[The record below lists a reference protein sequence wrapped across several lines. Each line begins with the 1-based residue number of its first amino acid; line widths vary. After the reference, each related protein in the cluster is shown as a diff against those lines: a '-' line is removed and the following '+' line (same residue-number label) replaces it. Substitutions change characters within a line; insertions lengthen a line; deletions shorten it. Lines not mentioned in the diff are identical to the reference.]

1 MGHFEYII
9 LYFCALMI
17 GVTKAGFGGGTGL
30 IVTPLLVSI
39 MPGEEPA
46 KEAVGLMLPMLF
58 ITDIFAM
65 FHYFGKWDR
74 KNVLGLLP
82 GALIGILI
90 GTLIL
95 KGLPDIYL
103 RKTIGV
109 IACIFVVVQLL
120 RERLASSDR
129 KTKSS
134 VSKANRKPKV
144 SGSRSDGA
152 SVNEVNIAVKFKY
165 WHGIPAGMA
174 TGLVS
179 TLAHIGGVIT
189 SMFLLPQKLS
199 NQAYVG
205 TTTGIYFLINA
216 AKIGPYIYLKMF
228 TRFSLFHDLIAV
240 PMIAIGVLVG
250 IFLNKRIS
258 SVLFSRI
265 ILILVF
271 VMGLKLSGIAGF
283 LWNIFQ

>member
-1 MGHFEYII
+1 MGYFEYII

-30 IVTPLLVSI
+30 IVTPLLASI
-39 MPGEEPA
+39 MPA
-46 KEAVGLMLPMLF
+46 KEAVGLMLPLLF
-58 ITDIFAM
+58 TTDIFAM
-65 FHYFGKWDR
+65 FHYFGKWDK

-95 KGLPDIYL
+95 KSLPDIYL

-120 RERLASSDR
+120 RERLASAD
-129 KTKSS
+129 
-134 VSKANRKPKV
+134 KAVRF
-144 SGSRSDGA
+144 R
-152 SVNEVNIAVKFKY
+152 Y
-165 WHGIPAGMA
+165 WHGIPAGAA

-189 SMFLLPQKLS
+189 SMYLLPQKLS

-258 SVLFSRI
+258 SALFSRV

-271 VMGLKLSGIAGF
+271 AMGLKLSGVAAF
-283 LWNIFQ
+283 LWHIFQRVFG

>member
-1 MGHFEYII
+1 MPLLYSTRKGDEGGYFGYII

-30 IVTPLLVSI
+30 IVTPLLASI
-39 MPGEEPA
+39 MPA
-46 KEAVGLMLPMLF
+46 KEAVGLMLPLLF
-58 ITDIFAM
+58 ITDIFSM
-65 FHYFGKWDR
+65 FHYFGKWDK

-95 KGLPDIYL
+95 KDIPDIYL
-103 RKTIGV
+103 RKTIGI

-120 RERLASSDR
+120 REWLARLDA
-129 KTKSS
+129 
-134 VSKANRKPKV
+134 AL
-144 SGSRSDGA
+144 
-152 SVNEVNIAVKFKY
+152 KFSY
-165 WHGIPAGMA
+165 WYGIPAGMA

-228 TRFSLFHDLIAV
+228 TRASLFYDLIAV
-240 PMIAIGVLVG
+240 PMIAAGVLLG

-258 SVLFSRI
+258 STLFSRI
-265 ILILVF
+265 ILVLVF
-271 VMGLKLSGIAGF
+271 AMGLKLSGIAGL
-283 LWNIFQ
+283 LWRIFQTMFG

>member
-1 MGHFEYII
+1 VGYFEYII

-30 IVTPLLVSI
+30 IVTPLLASI
-39 MPGEEPA
+39 MPA
-46 KEAVGLMLPMLF
+46 KEAVGLMLPLLF
-58 ITDIFAM
+58 LTDIFAM
-65 FHYFGKWDR
+65 FHYFGKWDK

-90 GTLIL
+90 GTVIL
-95 KGLPDIYL
+95 KNLPDIYL
-103 RKTIGV
+103 KKTIGV

-120 RERLASSDR
+120 REWLA
-129 KTKSS
+129 
-134 VSKANRKPKV
+134 
-144 SGSRSDGA
+144 RSDA
-152 SVNEVNIAVKFKY
+152 AVKFRY
-165 WHGIPAGMA
+165 WYGIPAGMA

-205 TTTGIYFLINA
+205 TTTGLYFLINA

-228 TRFSLFHDLIAV
+228 TRFSLFHDLIAA
-240 PMIAIGVLVG
+240 PMIAIGVMVG

-258 SVLFSRI
+258 STLFSRI

-271 VMGLKLSGIAGF
+271 AMGIKLSGIAGF
-283 LWNIFQ
+283 IWHIFQLMFS

>member
-1 MGHFEYII
+1 M
-9 LYFCALMI
+9 
-17 GVTKAGFGGGTGL
+17 
-30 IVTPLLVSI
+30 
-39 MPGEEPA
+39 PA
-46 KEAVGLMLPMLF
+46 KEAVGLMLPLLF

-65 FHYFGKWDR
+65 LHYFGKWDK

-90 GTLIL
+90 GTFIL
-95 KGLPDIYL
+95 KDLSDIYL

-109 IACIFVVVQLL
+109 IACIFVFVQLL
-120 RERLASSDR
+120 RGWLI
-129 KTKSS
+129 
-134 VSKANRKPKV
+134 
-144 SGSRSDGA
+144 RSDTA
-152 SVNEVNIAVKFKY
+152 FKFKY
-165 WHGIPAGMA
+165 RYGIPAGMA

-216 AKIGPYIYLKMF
+216 AKIGPYIYLQMF
-228 TRFSLFHDLIAV
+228 TRTSLFYDLILV
-240 PMIAIGVLVG
+240 PMIGVGVLAG

-258 SVLFSRI
+258 STLFSRI

-271 VMGLKLSGIAGF
+271 AMGLKLSGIAGF
-283 LWNIFQ
+283 IWRILQAGFS